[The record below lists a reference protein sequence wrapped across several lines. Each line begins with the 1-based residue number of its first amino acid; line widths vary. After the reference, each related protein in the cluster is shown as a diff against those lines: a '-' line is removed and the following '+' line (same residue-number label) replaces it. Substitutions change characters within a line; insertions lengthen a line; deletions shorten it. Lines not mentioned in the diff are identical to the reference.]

1 MKLNI
6 SKILTISAIALSV
19 AACSDDLDKND
30 YNRVPSGEN
39 LATATT
45 GGVVECYGKAA
56 VVNIN
61 TQAIESNPVSAC
73 GVVFSSTDSLDAN
86 LTVSADGATFV
97 KADANQGSANVTLND
112 LEVDSTY
119 YYRAFAYT
127 TNGLS
132 YGEIKKFKATADGWN
147 IEPDIN
153 FNLNDAT
160 LDEDDDVFSTFQ
172 ISGEQGS
179 SSWSVVSLRM
189 LLGMNANGLVSTC
202 FDPDAMFNSGSGQDM
217 GTVDN
222 VLCMK
227 LDLTGLRLPQVQFDM
242 LNIAALF
249 RETGYPAS
257 FTVYISDQP
266 ITDEASLES
275 AKVLGTA
282 SFKKYED
289 LDDANKGLYS
299 EDIFTFDL
307 PTKYN
312 KVAYVALR
320 NNSNTEKDFGVLM
333 LGCALQSFHKTAE

>member
-1 MKLNI
+1 MNLNI

-56 VVNIN
+56 VVNIS
-61 TQAIESNPVSAC
+61 TQAIESNPVNTC
-73 GVVFSSTDSLDAN
+73 GVVFSSTDSLEAN
-86 LTVSADGATFV
+86 LTVSADGASFV

-127 TNGLS
+127 ANGLS
-132 YGEIKKFKATADGWN
+132 YGEIKKFKAAADGWN
-147 IEPDIN
+147 VEPDIT

-160 LDEDDDVFSTFQ
+160 LDENDGVFSTFQ
-172 ISGEQGS
+172 ISGDEGS
-179 SSWSVVSLRM
+179 SSWSVVPLGM
-189 LLGMNANGLVSTC
+189 LGMNANGLVSTC
-202 FDPDAMFNSGSGQDM
+202 FDPDALFNSSSGQDM

-227 LDLTGLRLPQVQFDM
+227 LDLTGLRLPQLQFDM
-242 LNIAALF
+242 FNVAAF
-249 RETGYPAS
+249 FGENGYPAS
-257 FTVYISDQP
+257 FTVYVSDQP

-282 SFKKYED
+282 SFKKFED
-289 LDDANKGLYS
+289 LDDANKGLYQ

-307 PTKYN
+307 PAKYN

-320 NNSNTEKDFGVLM
+320 NNSNTEKDYGVLM
-333 LGCALQSFHKTAE
+333 LGCALQSFHKIAE

>member
-56 VVNIN
+56 VVNIS
-61 TQAIESNPVSAC
+61 TQAIESNPVNTC
-73 GVVFSSTDSLDAN
+73 GVVFSSTDSLEAN
-86 LTVSADGATFV
+86 LTVSADGASFV

-127 TNGLS
+127 ANGLS
-132 YGEIKKFKATADGWN
+132 YGEIKKFKATADGWD

-160 LDEDDDVFSTFQ
+160 LDENDNEFSTFQ
-172 ISGEQGS
+172 ISGDEGS
-179 SSWSVVSLRM
+179 SSWSVVPLGM
-189 LLGMNANGLVSTC
+189 LGMNANGLVSTC
-202 FDPDAMFNSGSGQDM
+202 FDPDALFNSSSGQDM

-227 LDLTGLRLPQVQFDM
+227 LDLTGLRLPQLQFDM
-242 LNIAALF
+242 FNVAAF
-249 RETGYPAS
+249 S
-257 FTVYISDQP
+257 V
-266 ITDEASLES
+266 
-275 AKVLGTA
+275 KTA
-282 SFKKYED
+282 TPLRSP
-289 LDDANKGLYS
+289 
-299 EDIFTFDL
+299 FTFRTSPS
-307 PTKYN
+307 PTRPVLK
-312 KVAYVALR
+312 APRCSALLR
-320 NNSNTEKDFGVLM
+320 LRSMKILTMPTRACIMRIYSPSICPPSTTRWLM
-333 LGCALQSFHKTAE
+333 